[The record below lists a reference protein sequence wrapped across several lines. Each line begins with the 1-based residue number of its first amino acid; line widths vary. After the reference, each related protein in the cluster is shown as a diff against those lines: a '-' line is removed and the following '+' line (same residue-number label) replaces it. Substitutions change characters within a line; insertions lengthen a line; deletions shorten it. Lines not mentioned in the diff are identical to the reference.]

1 MPVTVL
7 EKWDSR
13 ETTLADQSSIEL
25 RYVVGGTDDDA
36 IVAAETL
43 SASPTTY
50 SGLPRESL
58 TFSRIGELEWEA
70 TVRYAT
76 RQPSE
81 EEASFTFET
90 GGGSA
95 HITQS
100 LATTGVYS
108 APGVGV
114 PNFQGAIGVTKDSV
128 DGVDIIVPVYKW
140 TETFSFAPAFVTGAY
155 KAAVFFLTGRTNG
168 APFRGFL
175 ADEVLFEGA
184 RGSKRG
190 TGNWEI
196 TFSFAA
202 SPNVTG
208 ITVGSITG
216 IAKKGWEY
224 LWVRYADYEDTS
236 AQLLVK
242 RPVAVMIEQVYSA
255 GDFSLL
261 GIGS

>member
-13 ETTLADQSSIEL
+13 DTTLAEQSSIEL

-36 IVAAETL
+36 VVAAQTL
-43 SASPTTY
+43 AASPAVY
-50 SGLPRESL
+50 GGLPRESL
-58 TFSRIGELEWEA
+58 TFSRIGQYEWEA

-76 RQPSE
+76 PQAPDTG
-81 EEASFTFET
+81 SFTFET

-100 LATTGVYS
+100 LATVGVYAAS
-108 APGVGV
+108 GAGV
-114 PNFQGAIGVTKDSV
+114 PDFQGAIGVTKDSV
-128 DGVDIIVPVYKW
+128 DGVDIVVPVYKW
-140 TETFSFAPAFVTGAY
+140 TETFSFAPEFVTDAY
-155 KAAVFFLTGRTNG
+155 KAAMFFLTGRTNG

-175 ADEVLFEGA
+175 DDEVLFEGA

-202 SPNVTG
+202 SPNMTDLQ
-208 ITVGSITG
+208 VGDITG

-224 LWVRYADYEDTS
+224 LWVRYADFEDTS
-236 AQLLVK
+236 AQMLVK
-242 RPVAVMIEQVYSA
+242 RPVAAMVERVYYS

-261 GIGS
+261 GIGT

>member
-13 ETTLADQSSIEL
+13 DTTLADQSSVEL
-25 RYVVGGTDDDA
+25 RYIVSGTDDDTV
-36 IVAAETL
+36 VAAQTL
-43 SASPTTY
+43 TASPTSY
-50 SGLPRESL
+50 GGLARESL
-58 TFSRIGELEWEA
+58 TFSRIGQLEWEA

-76 RQPSE
+76 PQATDTEP
-81 EEASFTFET
+81 SFTFET

-100 LATTGVYS
+100 LATTGVYA

-114 PNFQGAIGVTKDSV
+114 PDFQGAIGVTKDSV
-128 DGVDIIVPVYKW
+128 DGVDIVVPVYKW
-140 TETFSFAPAFVTGAY
+140 TETFSFVPAFVTGAY

-168 APFRGFL
+168 GPFRGFL
-175 ADEVLFEGA
+175 PDEVLFEGA
-184 RGSKRG
+184 RGSQRG

-208 ITVGSITG
+208 LAVGDITG

-242 RPVAVMIEQVYSA
+242 RPVAVMLEQVYYP

-261 GIGS
+261 GIGA